1 MRKFS
6 WIVTVAALA
15 LALVIAPSPAKDP
28 KKADENLMRRKL
40 TESQK
45 VLEGI
50 ALNNFDKIGSG
61 AEELIQISKLAE
73 WKVLKDPQYEL
84 FSNEFR
90 RRADQVARA
99 AKDKNLDGATLG
111 YVEMT
116 MTCVRCHQHVREVRR
131 SELDRPERD
140 RSVAAE

>member
-1 MRKFS
+1 MRKLS
-6 WIVTVAALA
+6 WILTASVLGLLLA
-15 LALVIAPSPAKDP
+15 LPWAPA
-28 KKADENLMRRKL
+28 ADARKEEQALMRRKL

-50 ALNNFDKIGSG
+50 AMNDFEKISSG
-61 AEELIQISKLAE
+61 AEELISISKTAE

-99 AKDKNLDGATLG
+99 ARDKNLDAATLG

-116 MTCVRCHQHVREVRR
+116 MTCVRCHKHVREVRR
-131 SELDRPERD
+131 TDAGPIPMNR
-140 RSVAAE
+140 AAAD